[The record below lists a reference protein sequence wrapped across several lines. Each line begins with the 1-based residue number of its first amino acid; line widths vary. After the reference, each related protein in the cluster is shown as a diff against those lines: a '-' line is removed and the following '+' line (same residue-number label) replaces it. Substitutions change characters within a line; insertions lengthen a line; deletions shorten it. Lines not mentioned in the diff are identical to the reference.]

1 MEFEWEFFEN
11 LDELVYVADM
21 ETYEL
26 VYMNAK
32 TREVLGCQGHDM
44 YCGKPCYQVLQG
56 FDSQCPFCTN
66 QLLRPGEFYSWAY
79 ENPILDKRYCSRI
92 L

>member
-56 FDSQCPFCTN
+56 FDSQCPFLY
-66 QLLRPGEFYSWAY
+66 QPASPAG
-79 ENPILDKRYCSRI
+79 RI
-92 L
+92 LLLGL